1 MQDNSFFLL
10 RFLFFWF
17 VLNLRFKSK
26 ILKHEQNSEQT
37 KKLKSHQKLI
47 FQMITQEVLGHIPC
61 ASFSTQFPQL
71 QLPQQKFPQLLTS
84 PITNFPSSNFPN
96 SNFPMQ

>member
-47 FQMITQEVLGHIPC
+47 FQMITQEVLSHIPC
-61 ASFSTQFPQL
+61 ATFSTQ
-71 QLPQQKFPQLLTS
+71 FPQLLTS